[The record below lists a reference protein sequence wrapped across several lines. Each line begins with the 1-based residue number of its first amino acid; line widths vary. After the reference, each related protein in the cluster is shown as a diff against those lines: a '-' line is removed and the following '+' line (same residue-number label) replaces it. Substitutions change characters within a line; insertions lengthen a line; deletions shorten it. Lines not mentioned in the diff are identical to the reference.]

1 MKNNIK
7 KINLIDSNPAMLK
20 AWNRYFHDM
29 KKMNFHDINSV
40 VDVSIIGGDFFC
52 VTADAVV
59 SPGNSFGFMDG
70 GLDAYIT
77 KEFGS
82 HLQDSLQN
90 KIKELYNGE
99 LLVGQAITLET
110 NNETLPYCIAAPT
123 MRVPM
128 ILPHDTVNP
137 YLASKAVFNVLK
149 NNHDINS
156 INISGLGTGVGR
168 VDVDICAKQMY
179 AACMDVF
186 YFQDSFPHSWYHA
199 QIAHQKL
206 YNSKEIKD
214 LQRL

>member
-1 MKNNIK
+1 MK
-7 KINLIDSNPAMLK
+7 KINLIDINPAMLN
-20 AWNRYFHDM
+20 AWNRYFYDM
-29 KKMNFHDINSV
+29 KRMNLHDINSV
-40 VDVSIIGGDFFC
+40 VEVSVIGGDFFS
-52 VTADAVV
+52 VAADAVV

-77 KEFGS
+77 EKFGS

-110 NNETLPYCIAAPT
+110 NNETFPYCIAAPT

-128 ILPHDTVNP
+128 ILSDDTVNP
-137 YLASKAVFNVLK
+137 YIASKAAFNVLRK
-149 NNHDINS
+149 NDNINS
-156 INISGLGTGVGR
+156 INISGFGTGVGR

-186 YFQDSFPHSWYHA
+186 YYRNSFPHSWYDA

-206 YNSKEIKD
+206 YNNKEIKD
-214 LQRL
+214 LQQL

>member
-1 MKNNIK
+1 MK
-7 KINLIDSNPAMLK
+7 KINLIDSNPAMLN
-20 AWNRYFHDM
+20 AWNRYFNEM

-40 VDVSIIGGDFFC
+40 VEVCVIGGDFFS
-52 VTADAVV
+52 VAADAVV

-77 KEFGS
+77 KKFGS

-128 ILPHDTVNP
+128 ILSHDTVNP
-137 YLASKAVFNVLK
+137 YLASKAAFNVLRK
-149 NNHDINS
+149 DDNINT

-168 VDVDICAKQMY
+168 VNFDICAKQMY

-186 YFQDSFPHSWYHA
+186 YFQDSFPYSWYDA

-214 LQRL
+214 LERL